1 MNSPLF
7 SIFVALSAL
16 GFWLTGCSNSDFAG
30 SAGNSTNKGTCAPG
44 AKNCSPGSGTPGKDG
59 PGGVQQSQ
67 AVLAVRDISCAFCHA
82 QVTSN
87 VITDFA
93 ASTDDATAE
102 HTYRKLM
109 YQLNYTPAATDIMG
123 DPQPLIGG
131 NLIVPKADIPMIDDT
146 SNCGYTNDGA
156 AKSKTKQKKSL
167 SESLTKCAQPKFKWG
182 ASSERIIVKNKV
194 SINPVSKPEDIKAIV
209 GSSKLSSSGMA
220 LVGDSKIAGITGT
233 SQSGFAAA
241 SNITCEGAV
250 VFDGP
255 VILKDASIT
264 TENGC
269 RIYSTAS
276 IFVFGNTKVSD
287 SSANANLQLMSPI
300 FIGIDISLDDIK
312 KRLLYT
318 VNSQVRVSR
327 GSGGELVSLISSD
340 ASKLNITS
348 QAGASSS
355 AYARFAAAAPV
366 VYSRHGG
373 NFSGA
378 IVAEH
383 FIGRIGKLS
392 FTFDPVFKDGV
403 TALFP
408 EIKRALVVTE

>member
-1 MNSPLF
+1 MNSRLF
-7 SIFVALSAL
+7 SIVVALSAL
-16 GFWLTGCSNSDFAG
+16 SFSLTGCSNSDFAG
-30 SAGNSTNKGTCAPG
+30 SAGNSTNKGTCAAG
-44 AKNCSPGSGTPGKDG
+44 VKNCNPRPGPPGQDV
-59 PGGVQQSQ
+59 PGGIQQSQ

-93 ASTDDATAE
+93 AGTDDTTAE

-156 AKSKTKQKKSL
+156 ARSKTKQKRALTDSL
-167 SESLTKCAQPKFKWG
+167 SKCVQPKFKWG
-182 ASSERIIVKNKV
+182 ASSGKMIAKNKV

-220 LVGDSKIAGITGT
+220 LVGDSKLTGITGS
-233 SQSGFAAA
+233 SQSGFTAANNV
-241 SNITCEGAV
+241 SCEGAV

-255 VILKDASIT
+255 VLLKDALIT

-276 IFVFGNTKVSD
+276 IFVFGNTKVSE
-287 SSANANLQLMSPI
+287 SSANANIQLMSPI
-300 FIGIDISLDDIK
+300 FVGIDISLVDIT
-312 KRLLYT
+312 KRLNYQ
-318 VNSQVRVSR
+318 VNSQLKVSR
-327 GSGGELVSLISSD
+327 GSGSELDKIITSD
-340 ASKLNITS
+340 ATKLGITN

-355 AYARFAAAAPV
+355 AYSRFAAAAPV

>member
-1 MNSPLF
+1 LNSPLL

-44 AKNCSPGSGTPGKDG
+44 AKNCSPSSGTPGKDVPEG
-59 PGGVQQSQ
+59 IQQSQ
-67 AVLAVRDISCAFCHA
+67 AVLAVRDMSCAFCHA

-87 VITDFA
+87 VITDFS

-109 YQLNYTPAATDIMG
+109 YQLEYTKTAIDIMG

-131 NLIVPKADIPMIDDT
+131 NLIVPKVDIPMTAKT
-146 SNCGYTNDGA
+146 SDCGYSHDGA
-156 AKSKTKQKKSL
+156 AKSEAKQKRSL
-167 SESLTKCAQPKFKWG
+167 SDSLTKCAQPKFKWG
-182 ASSERIIVKNKV
+182 SSSQKIVVKNKV

-220 LVGDSKIAGITGT
+220 LVGDSKLTGITGS
-233 SQSGFAAA
+233 SQNGFTA
-241 SNITCEGAV
+241 SNNVTCEGAV

-255 VILKDASIT
+255 VLLKDTLIT

-276 IFVFGNTKVSD
+276 IFVFGNTKVTD
-287 SSANANLQLMSPI
+287 TSANANLQLMSPI
-300 FIGIDISLDDIK
+300 FVGIDISLVDIS
-312 KRLLYT
+312 KRLTYQN
-318 VNSQVRVSR
+318 NSQLKVSR
-327 GSGGELVSLISSD
+327 GSGGELDKIITSD
-340 ASKLNITS
+340 ATKLGITN
-348 QAGASSS
+348 QAGASSAGYS
-355 AYARFAAAAPV
+355 RFAAAAPV

>member
-1 MNSPLF
+1 MLIYRYF
-7 SIFVALSAL
+7 FIALITASIGLI
-16 GFWLTGCSNSDFAG
+16 GCSNSEFAG
-30 SAGNSTNKGTCAPG
+30 STGNSSNKDTCAAG
-44 AKNCSPGSGTPGKDG
+44 AKNCNPGPWTPGKDG
-59 PGGVQQSQ
+59 PGGIQQSQ

-93 ASTDDATAE
+93 ASTDETTAE

-109 YQLNYTPAATDIMG
+109 YQLEYAKTATDVMS

-131 NLIVPKADIPMIDDT
+131 NLIVPKVDIPMT
-146 SNCGYTNDGA
+146 SKTFECGYSHDGA
-156 AKSKTKQKKSL
+156 ARSETKQKRSL
-167 SESLTKCAQPKFKWG
+167 IDGLTKCAQPKFKWG
-182 ASSERIIVKNKV
+182 ASSEKIVVKNKV

-220 LVGDSKIAGITGT
+220 LVGDSKLTGITGS
-233 SQSGFAAA
+233 SQNGFTA
-241 SNITCEGAV
+241 SNNVTCEGAV

-255 VILKDASIT
+255 VLLKDALIT
-264 TENGC
+264 TGNGC

-276 IFVFGNTKVSD
+276 IFVFGNTKVSE

-300 FIGIDISLDDIK
+300 FVGIDISLVDIS
-312 KRLLYT
+312 KRLTYQ
-318 VNSQVRVSR
+318 VNSQLRVSR
-327 GSGGELVSLISSD
+327 GSGSELDKIITSD
-340 ASKLNITS
+340 ATKLGITS

-355 AYARFAAAAPV
+355 AYDRFAAAAPV

-392 FTFDPVFKDGV
+392 FTFDPVFKDGA

-408 EIKRALVVTE
+408 EIKRALVVTQ

>member
-1 MNSPLF
+1 LNSRLF
-7 SIFVALSAL
+7 SIVVALSAL
-16 GFWLTGCSNSDFAG
+16 SFSLTGCSNSDFAG
-30 SAGNSTNKGTCAPG
+30 SAGNSTNKGTCAAG
-44 AKNCSPGSGTPGKDG
+44 VKNCNPRPGPPGQDV
-59 PGGVQQSQ
+59 PGGIQQSQ

-93 ASTDDATAE
+93 AGTDDTTAE

-156 AKSKTKQKKSL
+156 ARSKTKQKRALTDSL
-167 SESLTKCAQPKFKWG
+167 SKCVQPKFKWG
-182 ASSERIIVKNKV
+182 ASSGKMIAKNKV

-220 LVGDSKIAGITGT
+220 LVGDSKLTGITGS
-233 SQSGFAAA
+233 SQSGFTAANNV
-241 SNITCEGAV
+241 SCEGAV

-255 VILKDASIT
+255 VLLKDALIT

-276 IFVFGNTKVSD
+276 IFVFGNTKVSE
-287 SSANANLQLMSPI
+287 SSANANIQLMSPI
-300 FIGIDISLDDIK
+300 FVGIDISLVDIT
-312 KRLLYT
+312 KRLNYQ
-318 VNSQVRVSR
+318 VNSQLKVSR
-327 GSGGELVSLISSD
+327 GSGSELDKIITSD
-340 ASKLNITS
+340 ATKLGITN

-355 AYARFAAAAPV
+355 AYSRFAAAAPV

>member
-1 MNSPLF
+1 MIPRI
-7 SIFVALSAL
+7 IFTLTLIAASS
-16 GFWLTGCSNSDFAG
+16 WLLGCSNSDFAG
-30 SAGNSTNKGTCAPG
+30 SAGNSANKGACAPG

-93 ASTDDATAE
+93 ASTDDTTAE

-131 NLIVPKADIPMIDDT
+131 NLIVPKVDIPMIDDT
-146 SNCGYTNDGA
+146 GNCGYTNDGA
-156 AKSKTKQKKSL
+156 AKSKTKQKRSL
-167 SESLTKCAQPKFKWG
+167 TDSLTKCVQPKFKWG
-182 ASSERIIVKNKV
+182 ASSEKIVSKSKV

-209 GSSKLSSSGMA
+209 GASKLSSSGMA
-220 LVGDSKIAGITGT
+220 LVGDSKLTGITGS
-233 SQSGFAAA
+233 SQNGFSA
-241 SNITCEGAV
+241 SNNVTCEGAV

-255 VILKDASIT
+255 VLLKDAQIT

-276 IFVFGNTKVSD
+276 IFVFGNTKVTET
-287 SSANANLQLMSPI
+287 SANANLQLMSPLY
-300 FIGIDISLDDIK
+300 IGIEIGLAATRA
-312 KRLLYT
+312 RLLYN

-327 GSGGELVSLISSD
+327 GSGSDVADLISAD
-340 ASKLNITS
+340 ATKLKITS
-348 QAGASSS
+348 ESGESST
-355 AYARFAAAAPV
+355 AYARIAAAAPV

-392 FTFDPVFKDGV
+392 FTFDPVFKDGA

>member
-1 MNSPLF
+1 MTLTAAS
-7 SIFVALSAL
+7 
-16 GFWLTGCSNSDFAG
+16 FWLIGCSNSDFAG
-30 SAGNSTNKGTCAPG
+30 SAGNSSNKGTCAPG
-44 AKNCSPGSGTPGKDG
+44 TKNCNPRPGPPGQDG

-87 VITDFA
+87 VITDFSA
-93 ASTDDATAE
+93 GTDESTSE

-109 YQLNYTPAATDIMG
+109 YQLEYTPAPTDIMG
-123 DPQPLIGG
+123 NPQPLIGG
-131 NLIVPKADIPMIDDT
+131 NLIVPKVDIPMTTKT
-146 SNCGYTNDGA
+146 SDCGYSNDVA
-156 AKSKTKQKKSL
+156 AKSEAKQKRSL
-167 SESLTKCAQPKFKWG
+167 TESLIKCAQPKFKWG
-182 ASSERIIVKNKV
+182 ASSEKVVVKNKV

-209 GSSKLSSSGMA
+209 GASKLSASGMA
-220 LVGDSKIAGITGT
+220 LVDDSKLTGITGS
-233 SQSGFAAA
+233 SQSGFTA
-241 SNITCEGAV
+241 NNNVTCEGAV

-255 VILKDASIT
+255 VLLKDALIT

-276 IFVFGNTKVSD
+276 IFVFGNTKVLED

-327 GSGGELVSLISSD
+327 GSGSELVSLISSD

-348 QAGASSS
+348 QAGASTA

-392 FTFDPVFKDGV
+392 FTFDPVFKEGA

>member
-1 MNSPLF
+1 MVRR
-7 SIFVALSAL
+7 SIVTMTLISASL
-16 GFWLTGCSNSDFAG
+16 WLTGCSNSDFAG
-30 SAGNSTNKGTCAPG
+30 SIGSSSNKGACASGAQNCRSVPG
-44 AKNCSPGSGTPGKDG
+44 TSGKDG

-93 ASTDDATAE
+93 ASTDDTTAE

-131 NLIVPKADIPMIDDT
+131 NLIVPKVDIPMIDDT

-156 AKSKTKQKKSL
+156 AKSKTKQKRSL
-167 SESLTKCAQPKFKWG
+167 TDSLTKCAQPKFKWG
-182 ASSERIIVKNKV
+182 ASSEKIVIKNKV
-194 SINPVSKPEDIKAIV
+194 SINPVSKPDDIKAIV
-209 GSSKLSSSGMA
+209 GASKLSSAGMA
-220 LVGDSKIAGITGT
+220 LVGDSKLTGITGS
-233 SQSGFAAA
+233 SQSGFTAG

-255 VILKDASIT
+255 VLLKNSLIT
-264 TENGC
+264 TTNGC

-276 IFVFGNTKVSD
+276 IFVFGNTKVAE
-287 SSANANLQLMSPI
+287 SSTNANLQLMSPI
-300 FIGIDISLDDIK
+300 FVGIEIGLSATRA
-312 KRLLYT
+312 RLLYN

-327 GSGGELVSLISSD
+327 GSGSDVANLISAD
-340 ASKLNITS
+340 ATKLKITS
-348 QAGASSS
+348 ESGESNT
-355 AYARFAAAAPV
+355 AYARIAAAAPV

-408 EIKRALVVTE
+408 EIKRSLVATE

>member
-1 MNSPLF
+1 MNSRLF
-7 SIFVALSAL
+7 SIVVALSAL
-16 GFWLTGCSNSDFAG
+16 SFSLTGCSNSDFAG
-30 SAGNSTNKGTCAPG
+30 SAGNSTNKGTCAAG
-44 AKNCSPGSGTPGKDG
+44 VKNCNPRPGPPGQDG

-93 ASTDDATAE
+93 AGTDDTTAE

-156 AKSKTKQKKSL
+156 ARSKTKQKRALTDSL
-167 SESLTKCAQPKFKWG
+167 SKCVQPKFKWG
-182 ASSERIIVKNKV
+182 ASSGKIIAKNKV

-220 LVGDSKIAGITGT
+220 LVGDSKLTGITGS
-233 SQSGFAAA
+233 SQSGFTAANNV
-241 SNITCEGAV
+241 SCEGAV

-255 VILKDASIT
+255 VLLKDALIT

-276 IFVFGNTKVSD
+276 IFVFGNTKVSE
-287 SSANANLQLMSPI
+287 SSANANIQLMSPI
-300 FIGIDISLDDIK
+300 FVGIDISLVDIT
-312 KRLLYT
+312 KRLNYQ
-318 VNSQVRVSR
+318 VNSQLKVSR
-327 GSGGELVSLISSD
+327 GSGSELDKIITSD
-340 ASKLNITS
+340 ATKLGITN

-355 AYARFAAAAPV
+355 AYSRFAAAAPV